1 MAFRNKGVTQLGDTD
16 FMFCFQCEQTTKTDA
31 GAGCSTA
38 KGVCGKDE
46 ATADL
51 QDVLIYQ
58 IKGLGQYS
66 ARLHA
71 LGKADA
77 AADSFIIYGLF
88 TTLTNVNF
96 NRARFMEM
104 IAEAAR
110 IRDRLR
116 DAYAQAARAAGQT
129 PDVLSGPASFVPAE
143 SQAGI
148 LAQAGIAS
156 VRAGLDAAGPDV
168 IGLRALILYGVKGVA
183 AYAYHAEVLGMRRE
197 EIAVGIAHTLDF
209 LASDPVD
216 IETLLEESLALGRVN
231 FGVMDALD
239 AANTGTYGTPSPV
252 SVRITPV
259 AGKAILVSGHDF
271 LDLITLLEATKDK
284 GINIY
289 THGEMLPAHSYPK
302 LHAYPHLVGNY
313 GGAWQNQQQEFAAF
327 PGPILMTSNC
337 LLEPQA
343 SYRNRIFTD
352 GPVGWPGVRHIVDH
366 DFSQVVQAA
375 LAMPGFAATEAEKTI
390 LIGFGRDAVLS
401 VAGPV
406 VDAVKSGALKHFFL
420 IGGCD
425 GALPGRNYYTEFAE
439 AAPKDTVL
447 LTLGCGKYRFNKL
460 EFGDIGGIPR
470 LLDMGQCSDSY
481 SALVVAQALAKA
493 FDCGVNELPLT
504 LIISWFE
511 QKAVA
516 VFLTLLAL
524 GVRNLR
530 LGPTLPAFLTP
541 TLLDVLVNR
550 FGIQAI
556 TTAEADIAAALNR
569 QAA

>member
-1 MAFRNKGVTQLGDTD
+1 
-16 FMFCFQCEQTTKTDA
+16 MFCFQCEQTTKTDE
-31 GAGCSTA
+31 GAGCASI

-58 IKGLGQYS
+58 LKGSGQYA

-71 LGKADA
+71 LGQPDA
-77 AADSFIIYGLF
+77 AADSFICYALF

-96 NRARFMEM
+96 NRARFVEM
-104 IAEAAR
+104 IAKAAR

-116 DAYAQAARAAGQT
+116 GAYEQAARAAGQT
-129 PDVLSGPASFVPAE
+129 PESLTGPANFAPAE
-143 SQAGI
+143 SLAGL
-148 LAQAGIAS
+148 LAQANIAS
-156 VRAGLDAAGPDV
+156 VRAGLDVVGADIV
-168 IGLRALILYGVKGVA
+168 GLRALILYGLKGVA
-183 AYAYHAEVLGMRRE
+183 AYAYHAEVLGETRDE
-197 EIAVGIAHTLDF
+197 VAVGIAHALDF
-209 LASDPVD
+209 LANDPVD
-216 IETLLEESLALGRVN
+216 LDELLAEALALGRIN
-231 FGVMDALD
+231 FTAMETLNV
-239 AANTGTYGTPSPV
+239 ANTGTYGIPSPV

-271 LDLITLLEATKDK
+271 LDLITLLEETKDK

-327 PGPILMTSNC
+327 PGAILMTSNC
-337 LLEPQA
+337 LVEPKA

-352 GPVGWPGVRHIVDH
+352 GPVGWPGIRHIGNG
-366 DFSQVVQAA
+366 DFTQVVQAA
-375 LAMPGFAATEAEKTI
+375 LAMPGFPTTEPEKTI
-390 LIGFGRDAVLS
+390 LIGFGSDAVLG
-401 VAGPV
+401 VAGTV
-406 VDAVKSGALKHFFL
+406 IDAVKTGAIKHFFV

-425 GALPGRNYYTEFAE
+425 GAAPGRNYYTEFAE
-439 AAPKDTVL
+439 AAPQDTML
-447 LTLGCGKYRFNKL
+447 LTLGCGKYRFNKQ
-460 EFGDIGGIPR
+460 EFGNIGGIPR
-470 LLDMGQCSDSY
+470 LLDMGQCNDAY

-493 FDCGVNELPLT
+493 FDCGVNELPLS

-516 VFLTLLAL
+516 VFLTMLAL

-541 TLLDVLVNR
+541 TLLDLLVSR
-550 FGIQAI
+550 FGIQPI